1 MPKTCS
7 AYLFETRKYK
17 AVDAKYVPLMI
28 KINRYEIIFQSIIK
42 NYLNKNNNQAKIF
55 NLNRLNVGKKFR
67 IVIGN
72 ERVQSSDVV
81 NFILRKQ
88 ENADYSYLNELSLQ
102 NPTSFIEYY
111 NNQKN
116 SQIKESISINYLQ
129 CACFVKSIRDC
140 LSRDKTKDGN
150 FE

>member
-7 AYLFETRKYK
+7 VYLFEARKYK

-42 NYLNKNNNQAKIF
+42 NYLNREKKSARIY

-67 IVIGN
+67 IVVGN

-88 ENADYSYLNELSLQ
+88 ENDDYTYLNELALKS
-102 NPTSFIEYY
+102 PDSFEEYF
-111 NNQKN
+111 NTQIN
-116 SQIKESISINYLQ
+116 SQIKESISKDYLQ
-129 CACFVKSIRDC
+129 CACFVKSIKDC
-140 LSRDKTKDGN
+140 LTKDKID
-150 FE
+150 